1 MIINGTEIGKGL
13 NPYIIAEMSGNHLNS
28 LDSALELMEAS
39 ARAGV
44 NAFKLQTY
52 SANTLTINCLREEY
66 IVRAGPWNGRTLHDL
81 YSQGHTPNEWL
92 EPLFQLAKELNLTLF
107 STPFGI
113 KEVDILEGFDV
124 PVYKVA
130 SFEITYTQ
138 LLKKIA
144 STNKPVIF
152 STGLASIEEISKAI
166 QVLQDNGSGSIAMLK
181 CTTSYPANSKDLNL
195 NTINFLGNKYQIPV
209 GFSDHTL
216 GVNSAIAAAGAG
228 ACIFE
233 KHIKLDKDISSVDS
247 SFALPVS
254 KLSEYISN
262 IREATIS
269 MGVIQDGPC
278 DSEKQYLKY
287 RRSIVAAQNI
297 YKGDIITKD
306 NIVIVRPN
314 IGIAPEF
321 LDSILGKKVIKD
333 LEFGQGITVESLDI

>member
-1 MIINGTEIGKGL
+1 MIINGTKIGNSL

-28 LDSALELMEAS
+28 LDSALELMEES

-52 SANTLTINCLREEY
+52 SANTLTINCQREEY
-66 IVRAGPWNGRTLHDL
+66 IVRAGPWSGRTLHDL

-92 EPLFQLAKELNLTLF
+92 EPLFQLAKKLNLTLF

-113 KEVDILEGFDV
+113 DEVDILERFNV
-124 PVYKVA
+124 PAYKVA

-138 LLKKIA
+138 LLKRIA
-144 STNKPVIF
+144 LTNKPVIF

-166 QVLQDNGSGSIAMLK
+166 QILQDNGSGSIAVLK
-181 CTTSYPANSKDLNL
+181 CTTSYPANSRDLNL
-195 NTINFLGNKYQIPV
+195 TTINFLRNKYQIPV

-216 GVNSAIAAAGAG
+216 GISAAIAAAAAG

-233 KHIKLDKDISSVDS
+233 KHVKLDKDISSVDS

-254 KLSEYISN
+254 KLPEYINN

-269 MGVIQDGPC
+269 MGVIQDGPTE
-278 DSEKQYLKY
+278 SEKHYLKY
-287 RRSIVAAQNI
+287 RRSIIAAQNI
-297 YKGDIITKD
+297 SKGDLITNE
-306 NIVIVRPN
+306 NIVVVRPN
-314 IGIAPEF
+314 IGLAPEF
-321 LDSILGKKVIKD
+321 LDLILGKRVIKN
-333 LEFGQGITVESLDI
+333 LEFGQGITFDSLDM